1 MANYGFDLIDVDEE
15 VAEAEV
21 AEMVIHRNPKV
32 YLERLNLLEVLD
44 EENFRI
50 RYRMRKATAE
60 RIIQMIEGQIAPF
73 INNRG
78 SPISATVQFL
88 ATVRYLAK
96 GAYGVDIADQHG
108 LSQPSLSNIIK
119 RVSQALA
126 AHRHRFI
133 NFPTAEESH
142 QVKADF
148 YRFANCPSVIGA
160 IDGTHVKIKCPGG
173 DYPLLYLNRKGYY
186 SLNVQVVCDAKCKI
200 RDIVARWR
208 GSTHDSRIWNECHL
222 RRRFMHGEI
231 DGVLVGDNGYQC
243 SRYIL
248 TPLLN
253 PQTNAEQRYNTA
265 HIRTRNVIERTFGI
279 WKNRFRC
286 FFNGLNL
293 QLETTKAVIV
303 ATAILHNLIIQE
315 RLDNDDSSD
324 DEYDDDNDRVIYH
337 NDGREHVQGNLFRAR
352 YIDTHFN
359 EILYKMCQKCL

>member
-186 SLNVQVVCDAKCKI
+186 SLNVQASLMLWGY
-200 RDIVARWR
+200 IV
-208 GSTHDSRIWNECHL
+208 H
-222 RRRFMHGEI
+222 
-231 DGVLVGDNGYQC
+231 
-243 SRYIL
+243 
-248 TPLLN
+248 
-253 PQTNAEQRYNTA
+253 
-265 HIRTRNVIERTFGI
+265 
-279 WKNRFRC
+279 
-286 FFNGLNL
+286 
-293 QLETTKAVIV
+293 
-303 ATAILHNLIIQE
+303 
-315 RLDNDDSSD
+315 
-324 DEYDDDNDRVIYH
+324 
-337 NDGREHVQGNLFRAR
+337 
-352 YIDTHFN
+352 
-359 EILYKMCQKCL
+359 